1 MKTQRFH
8 TRPRQVALA
17 AALAALQIG
26 AASAQSLNLDE
37 VVVTAS
43 PAARSKMRSSDSVSS
58 VGEEAIVRGGATNAA
73 EILRSVPGVRAES
86 TGGEGNANVTV
97 RGAPVSA
104 GGSRYVQFQ
113 EDGLPILLFGDIAFG
128 TADQFL
134 RADYTT
140 DRVEVVRGGS
150 ASTMVSNSPG
160 GVVNF
165 VSKSGKDAA
174 NAMGV
179 TVGLGSRLNRY
190 DFNLGTQIAKDTY
203 VNVGGFMR
211 QGEGGPRGNG
221 QTVEDGGQVK
231 ASLTKE
237 LGGGSY
243 VRLNFKHLD
252 DKTPSFMPV
261 PTKLVNGQIQ
271 TVAGIDPRTAFFINP
286 SLTRDVTIDAAGNRV
301 TSNPANGLHV
311 SSTSLGAEAK
321 FNLDGGWT
329 LEEKFR
335 KSSNSGRFIALFPAD
350 NGSNGTASSFTG
362 TMFNTSLDNMDNMF
376 NDIKLSKGFDLQGGK
391 ALFTGGVFSGTQN
404 VAQTWFW
411 NQYSIN
417 YASGAYSATPTSTG
431 WATWG
436 GCCSRTY
443 DVRYT
448 TTAPYAALSWDKGPL
463 SIDASLRQNSMK
475 ASGQTFNGTSVT
487 NATDLSAGSWNAASA
502 DTVNYKI
509 SKNATSV
516 GANYAITRDTAVYAR
531 VSDGYNFSADRL
543 LYGTRGALNGSKP
556 TSFNRLQQQE
566 VGVKHRQGNL
576 SLFGTLF
583 MAKTDESNF
592 EATTQKFT
600 TNSYKAQGVELE
612 AGWRMGAFRING
624 GVTVTDAEITKS
636 LNAAEVG
643 KKPRRQADVVY
654 SVAPSYTLGDLQFG
668 AMVIGS
674 GKSYGDDANTIT
686 MKSYMIT
693 NLFAS
698 YQVAKNLTASV
709 SVNNAFNKLAYTE
722 VEGDGHAARAF
733 NGRSGKVSLKYDF

>member
-1 MKTQRFH
+1 LKTQRF
-8 TRPRQVALA
+8 RIRRSQVALA
-17 AALAALQIG
+17 ASLAALQIG
-26 AASAQSLNLDE
+26 AVQAQTLNLDE

-73 EILRSVPGVRAES
+73 EILRAVPGVRAES
-86 TGGEGNANVTV
+86 TGGEGNANITV
-97 RGAPVSA
+97 RGAPISA
-104 GGSRYVQFQ
+104 GGSRYIQFQ
-113 EDGLPILLFGDIAFG
+113 EDGLPLLLFGDIAFG

-150 ASTMVSNSPG
+150 AATLVTNAPG

-165 VSKSGKDAA
+165 VSKTGKDAN
-174 NAMGV
+174 NAVGF
-179 TVGLGSRLNRY
+179 TVGVGSRLNRY
-190 DFNLGTQIAKDTY
+190 DFSLGTQIAKDTY
-203 VNVGGFMR
+203 LNVGGFLR
-211 QGEGGPRGNG
+211 QGEGGARGNG
-221 QTVEDGGQVK
+221 QTLEDGGQVK
-231 ASLTKE
+231 ASLMKD
-237 LGGGSY
+237 LGKGSF

-271 TVAGIDPRTAFFINP
+271 TVAGVDPRKAFFINP
-286 SLTRDVTIDAAGNRV
+286 SLSRDVTIDAAGNRV
-301 TSNPANGLHV
+301 ASNPADGLHV
-311 SSTSLGAEAK
+311 SSTSIGGEAK

-335 KSSNSGRFIALFPAD
+335 KASNSGRFIALFPAD
-350 NGSNGTASSFTG
+350 NGNNGTASSFTG
-362 TMFNTSLDNMDNMF
+362 TMFNTSLNNMDNMF
-376 NDIKLSKGFDLQGGK
+376 NDVKLSKTFDMNGGK
-391 ALFTGGVFSGTQN
+391 ALFAAGVFSGTQN

-411 NQYSIN
+411 NQYDISFAGN
-417 YASGAYSATPTSTG
+417 TYNRQTSSG
-431 WATWG
+431 WNTWG

-443 DVRYT
+443 DVRYSV
-448 TTAPYAALSWDKGPL
+448 TAPYAALSWDKGPL
-463 SIDASLRQNSMK
+463 SIDASVRENSMK
-475 ASGQTFNGTSVT
+475 ASGQTYNGSTPS
-487 NATDLSAGSWNAASA
+487 NATDLAAAGWNPASA

-509 SKNATSV
+509 SKTAYSV
-516 GANYAITRDTAVYAR
+516 GANYAVTRDTAFYAR

-543 LYGTRGALNGSKP
+543 LYGTRGALNGTKP

-583 MAKTDESNF
+583 FAKTDESNF

-612 AGWRMGAFRING
+612 AGYRMGSFRLNG
-624 GVTVTDAEITKS
+624 GLTITDAQITKS
-636 LNAAEVG
+636 LSAAEVG

-654 SVAPSYTLGDLQFG
+654 SIAPSYSMGNAEFG

-674 GKSYGDDANTIT
+674 GKAYGDDANTIT
-686 MKSYMIT
+686 MPEYMIT

-698 YQVAKNLTASV
+698 YQVSKNLTTSL

-733 NGRSGKVSLKYDF
+733 NGRSARVSVKYDF